1 LRSFFEWSTRL
12 HQHNGAIQFAQSPH
26 FILVTTNKT
35 KGKTIRVDG
44 GPPALTRLSEGA
56 VSTDDEQ
63 DRQLSKE
70 VNDLN
75 CFQDCKSTPV
85 PLLTPPKSPLSCVN
99 GHAILLLTMW
109 LLFRCQ
115 APTSCS
121 QKTITLT
128 NLPYRASFNKF
139 CNRFTTSKA
148 VQCLLV
154 QQVQYSAIQC
164 NEMQ

>member
-1 LRSFFEWSTRL
+1 MFLSCPLSHLSIPLISHFVKMSPRASMASKGHSPFCAASLNEVTRL

-70 VNDLN
+70 VNDSN

-85 PLLTPPKSPLSCVN
+85 PLLTPPKSPLLCVN
-99 GHAILLLTMW
+99 GHAIMLLTM
-109 LLFRCQ
+109 
-115 APTSCS
+115 
-121 QKTITLT
+121 
-128 NLPYRASFNKF
+128 
-139 CNRFTTSKA
+139 
-148 VQCLLV
+148 
-154 QQVQYSAIQC
+154 
-164 NEMQ
+164 